1 MKKLL
6 CYTFITFC
14 VMFMGM
20 ISVDA
25 ATLVPNP
32 SVVNASTSS
41 RDYTFVVAFSGANGW
56 KLSYDSEVYPSGNS
70 NPITNGSINSDSGSI
85 TFAVRK
91 GLSLTS
97 DKDVNI
103 TITNENSNETVSTKI
118 TIKANQSSQ
127 QTPQTTQSTTTTT
140 QARSNNNNLSSIS
153 LTTNEGEQVDLS
165 PSFSPNVYTYSA
177 TVASTAKTVS
187 VDARMEDSRANLTIN
202 GDDDELVAGENNR
215 ITITVT
221 AEDGTPRTYTIN
233 VTREALTA
241 DATLSELSIKESKSF
256 KLEENKYTYNVKIGK
271 NVKTLTLDYTPSD
284 ENATVEVDG
293 NENLKDGS
301 KVRIT
306 VTAED
311 GTKRVYTLNIV
322 KETTTTK
329 NANTDSIE
337 VEKNP
342 LIIMGL
348 SVIAFGLIGGII
360 YVIRK

>member
-1 MKKLL
+1 MRKYL
-6 CYTFITFC
+6 CYLLITFC
-14 VMFMGM
+14 VMFLGMMG
-20 ISVDA
+20 VKA
-25 ATLVPNP
+25 ASSSFERVGNNYRYRWQDLPDMNYTTYTLNCSGGSSIEGSGGNNGGAV
-32 SVVNASTSS
+32 TSETG
-41 RDYTFVVAFSGANGW
+41 YVILT
-56 KLSYDSEVYPSGNS
+56 PSGNS
-70 NPITNGSINSDSGSI
+70 LSCQITNGSGVVVTQSSININSN
-85 TFAVRK
+85 T
-91 GLSLTS
+91 T
-97 DKDVNI
+97 
-103 TITNENSNETVSTKI
+103 TTT
-118 TIKANQSSQ
+118 

-165 PSFSPNVYTYSA
+165 PSFSPSVYTYSA

-360 YVIRK
+360 YVIKK

>member
-20 ISVDA
+20 M
-25 ATLVPNP
+25 
-32 SVVNASTSS
+32 NASAVKITISGNDRVSLNRTIDITFTVSDYNNVPGNLNIDYPSNLLQCNSNCPRTQQINGNTSFTYQF
-41 RDYTFVVAFSGANGW
+41 RGIANG
-56 KLSYDSEVYPSGNS
+56 VATINVTS
-70 NPITNGSINSDSGSI
+70 NYNGADTSKQITVG
-85 TFAVRK
+85 
-91 GLSLTS
+91 
-97 DKDVNI
+97 
-103 TITNENSNETVSTKI
+103 TITNTT
-118 TIKANQSSQ
+118 TQA
-127 QTPQTTQSTTTTT
+127 PQTTQSTTTTT
-140 QARSNNNNLSSIS
+140 QAKSNNNNLSSLT
-153 LTTNEGEQVDLS
+153 LTTNEGEEVDLS
-165 PSFSPNVYTYSA
+165 PSFSPSVYTYSA

-348 SVIAFGLIGGII
+348 SVIAFGLVGGII

>member
-1 MKKLL
+1 MRKYL
-6 CYTFITFC
+6 CYLLITFC

-20 ISVDA
+20 MGVKALDA
-25 ATLVPNP
+25 GIDRGSNGT
-32 SVVNASTSS
+32 
-41 RDYTFVVAFSGANGW
+41 YTFWWRDVDNHSNYILKYNNARLTTADNI
-56 KLSYDSEVYPSGNS
+56 DSS
-70 NPITNGSINSDSGSI
+70 NNLKVSSGS
-85 TFAVRK
+85 VRFQSTIST
-91 GLSLTS
+91 GTISFSIVADDYGNEVLISRS
-97 DKDVNI
+97 IDVGA
-103 TITNENSNETVSTKI
+103 TTTT
-118 TIKANQSSQ
+118 
-127 QTPQTTQSTTTTT
+127 QTPQTTQPTTTTT

-165 PSFSPNVYTYSA
+165 PSFSPSVYTYSA
-177 TVASTAKTVS
+177 TVASTARTVS
-187 VDARMEDSRANLTIN
+187 VDATMQDSRANLTIS
-202 GDDDELVAGENNR
+202 GADDELVAGENNR

-221 AEDGTPRTYTIN
+221 AEDGTPKTYTIN

-241 DATLSELSIKESKSF
+241 DATLKELSIKESKSF

-284 ENATVEVDG
+284 ENATVEVEG

-322 KETTTTK
+322 KDVTTTK
-329 NANTDSIE
+329 KNTSSVE

>member
-1 MKKLL
+1 MRKYL
-6 CYTFITFC
+6 CYLLITFC
-14 VMFMGM
+14 VMFLGM
-20 ISVDA
+20 VNVSA
-25 ATLVPNP
+25 ATITRENNNV
-32 SVVNASTSS
+32 
-41 RDYTFVVAFSGANGW
+41 YTFTWEN
-56 KLSYDSEVYPSGNS
+56 LSYDSNDYKLTCS
-70 NPITNGSINSDSGSI
+70 NAQITGGDLSVKDHPSGSI
-85 TFAVRK
+85 TFTPSIPSGTIECK
-91 GLSLTS
+91 IYKDDPSSGNPTLTS
-97 DKDVNI
+97 ASI
-103 TITNENSNETVSTKI
+103 TIGTT
-118 TIKANQSSQ
+118 
-127 QTPQTTQSTTTTT
+127 TTQAPATTTTTTT

-177 TVASTAKTVS
+177 TVASTARTVS
-187 VDARMEDSRANLTIN
+187 VDATMQDSRANLTIS
-202 GDDDELVAGENNR
+202 GADDELVAGENNR

-241 DATLSELSIKESKSF
+241 DATLKELSIKESKSF

-284 ENATVEVDG
+284 ENATVEVEG

-322 KETTTTK
+322 KDVTTTK
-329 NANTDSIE
+329 KNTSSVE